1 MEILEELRF
10 THTFWAIVLPCILMI
25 LDIITGYYNAW
36 EKNEISS
43 KKMRDGLGKKLA
55 ELIYIVIGMLISCA
69 FGVKGIG
76 FFISGY
82 VVYME
87 LVSIAENCKK
97 LGVELPKEV
106 ADKLNNDIEKDDG
119 NGINRSE

>member
-1 MEILEELRF
+1 MEILEDLQF
-10 THTFWAIVLPCILMI
+10 THTFWAIALPCILMV

-36 EKNEISS
+36 EKKEVSS

-55 ELIYIVIGMLISCA
+55 ELVYICVGMLISEA

-76 FFISGY
+76 FFVAIY
-82 VVYME
+82 VTYME

-97 LGVELPKEV
+97 LGVAMPEKI
-106 ADKLNNDIEKDDG
+106 ANKLNNKEQGSDINE
-119 NGINRSE
+119 

>member
-1 MEILEELRF
+1 MEVLEELRF
-10 THTFWAIVLPCILMI
+10 THTFWAIVLPCI
-25 LDIITGYYNAW
+25 
-36 EKNEISS
+36 
-43 KKMRDGLGKKLA
+43 KMRDGLGKKLA

-119 NGINRSE
+119 NGINRGE